1 MATCC
6 TGHGD
11 SGRIRFSRDSG
22 WPRSE
27 RQRERERR
35 RIGGLIVTGIA
46 SKLDHSWR
54 PFRILLI
61 PGIAVAR
68 YRTCAHPACTPRE
81 TASMAWTASTYHI
94 VVSLS
99 LSLSLVSLAQLWKID
114 PLALERPRFYRR
126 NLCAPVVT
134 KMHHLLAARASVSA
148 HLLAKTLRMTSDER
162 SVV

>member
-99 LSLSLVSLAQLWKID
+99 LSLSRLSCT
-114 PLALERPRFYRR
+114 ALEDRPACSRTTS
-126 NLCAPVVT
+126 LLST
-134 KMHHLLAARASVSA
+134 KLVRASRYKDAPLTRRACKRFSA
-148 HLLAKTLRMTSDER
+148 PAGEDA
-162 SVV
+162 

>member
-99 LSLSLVSLAQLWKID
+99 LSLSLSLLHSFGRSTRLLSNDLASID
-114 PLALERPRFYRR
+114 ETCARQSLQRCTTYSPRVQAFQRTCWRRRLE
-126 NLCAPVVT
+126 
-134 KMHHLLAARASVSA
+134 
-148 HLLAKTLRMTSDER
+148 
-162 SVV
+162 